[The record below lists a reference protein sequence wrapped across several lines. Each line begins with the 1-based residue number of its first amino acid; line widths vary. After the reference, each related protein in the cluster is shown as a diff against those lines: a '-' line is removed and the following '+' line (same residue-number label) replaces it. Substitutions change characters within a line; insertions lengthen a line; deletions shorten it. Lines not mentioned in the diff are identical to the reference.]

1 MGGRITIRVRWTRRG
16 VGVLLAVGLGS
27 LPVGV
32 GAEGAAGSYPLVQ
45 AWRETLA
52 RDARL
57 QVAAGQVAQARA
69 RLGEVASE
77 RRPRVSATGQLGHV
91 YNRNEARRAVVYA
104 GRSAR
109 GTLYLSQPLYTFG
122 RLTGRTAQA
131 EAELA
136 AAEAAAAE
144 LRQTVLAEVTQRY
157 AETGYQGRLFALQ
170 QTFAELTA
178 ALEASARTRLT
189 LHAGDR
195 TEVHEL
201 ARRRHRATAAR
212 VEAGARYRTAKT
224 RLTRLTGAALAPVTI
239 AALETLPAAMPT
251 SLDAALT
258 QARQRA
264 PVLTQ
269 ARARVAAAEGELAV
283 RRAEVWPTLS
293 LEVQARTGQV
303 SDIAIFN
310 VGSGLI
316 VDVPLY
322 EGGLLRAQ
330 VQTARAAVSTARWE
344 LAAERERVETETQA
358 QWEVIESSALAVE
371 DFRQAVGEAHAAAGL
386 IRDKLAAGRATVV
399 AEVDA
404 RQAVL
409 RAEHDVLDAR
419 LRLTIARIDLLR
431 LLAAL
436 DPDD

>member
-1 MGGRITIRVRWTRRG
+1 MGGRIMTGVRGG
-16 VGVLLAVGLGS
+16 VVGLVGLLGVSLGS
-27 LPVGV
+27 LPAWA
-32 GAEGAAGSYPLVQ
+32 GAEGAVRSYPLVQ
-45 AWRETLA
+45 AWRDALA

-57 QVAAGQVAQARA
+57 HVAAGQVAQARA

-77 RRPRVSATGQLGHV
+77 RRPSVSATGQLGHV

-131 EAELA
+131 EGELA

-144 LRQTVLAEVTQRY
+144 MRQTVLAEVTQRY
-157 AETGYQGRLFALQ
+157 AETVYQGRMFALQ

-189 LHAGDR
+189 LKAGER

-224 RLTRLTGAALAPVTI
+224 RLTRLTGTAPAPVAV
-239 AALETLPAAMPT
+239 AALETLPATMPT
-251 SLDAALT
+251 SLDAALA
-258 QARQRA
+258 QARQHA
-264 PVLTQ
+264 PVLVQ
-269 ARARVAAAEGELAV
+269 ARARLAAAEGELAV
-283 RRAEVWPTLS
+283 RRAELWPTLS

-330 VQTARAAVSTARWE
+330 VQTARATVSTARWE
-344 LAAERERVETETQA
+344 LAAERERVETETRA
-358 QWEVIESSALAVE
+358 QWEMIESSALAVE
-371 DFRQAVGEAHAAAGL
+371 DFRQAVGEAQAAAGL

-404 RQAVL
+404 RQAVV

-419 LRLTIARIDLLR
+419 LRLAIARIDLLR

-436 DPDD
+436 GPDG